1 MSLLKACI
9 FDLDG
14 VIVDTVP
21 AHYTAWKAM
30 ADEVGVPFDEK
41 ENENLKGVSRVNS
54 MKHILSLGNI
64 EKTDEEIKSYT
75 KRKNAIY
82 VDIIS
87 SMTPKDILPGVLKLI
102 DTLKANGVG
111 IAIGSASKNTPT
123 ILKCVGLDKV
133 FKVIV
138 DGNQITHSKPDPE
151 VFLKGAEQLGV
162 APENCVVIED
172 AKSGVKAAKR
182 GGMKCIGVGNP
193 EILKAAD
200 IVVNDLTAVDIDF
213 LKALYSN
220 EELHQA

>member
-1 MSLLKACI
+1 MSLPKACI

-14 VIVDTVP
+14 VIVDTVQ

-41 ENENLKGVSRVNS
+41 ENENLKGVSRTNS

-64 EKTDEEIKSYT
+64 QKTEEEIKAYT

-87 SMTPKDILPGVLKLI
+87 SMTPADILPGVLDLI
-102 DTLKANGVG
+102 DKLKANDIGM
-111 IAIGSASKNTPT
+111 AIGSASKNTPT
-123 ILKCVGLDKV
+123 ILKCVGLDKI

-138 DGNQITHSKPDPE
+138 DGNQITKSKPDPE
-151 VFLKGAEQLGV
+151 VFLKGAEQLGFT
-162 APENCVVIED
+162 PEECIVLED
-172 AKSGVKAAKR
+172 AKSGVKAAKA
-182 GGMKCIGVGNP
+182 GGMKCIGVGDP
-193 EILKAAD
+193 KVLAAAD
-200 IVVNDLTAVDIDF
+200 VVVSDLTTIDIDF

-220 EELHQA
+220 EELHKA

>member
-1 MSLLKACI
+1 MNSPKACI

-30 ADEVGVPFDEK
+30 ADEVGVAFDEK
-41 ENENLKGVSRVNS
+41 ENENLKGVSRFDS

-64 EKTDEEIKSYT
+64 EKTDEEIQAFTEK
-75 KRKNAIY
+75 KNAIY

-87 SMTPKDILPGVLKLI
+87 SMTPADILPGVVEFI
-102 DTLKANGVG
+102 DKLKANGIA

-123 ILKCVGLDKV
+123 ILKCVGLEKV

-138 DGNQITHSKPDPE
+138 DGNQITNSKPDPE
-151 VFLKGAEQLGV
+151 VFLKGAAQLGV
-162 APENCVVIED
+162 EPKECVVLED
-172 AKSGVKAAKR
+172 AISGVKAAKS
-182 GGMKCIGVGNP
+182 GGMKCIGVGHP
-193 EILKAAD
+193 DVLSEAD
-200 IVVNDLTAVDIDF
+200 IVVNDLTNVDIDF